1 MAYSNKIEQ
10 AAVILFEK
18 RDDRNKLS
26 LRIRDLCN
34 MDWSTETF
42 TSFSAMCAI
51 EMAKKH
57 YWAKEW
63 SNMNSLH
70 MARIW
75 CLLNADG
82 DSLRERID
90 NAGFTGQKINEMI
103 IEGGGTLRKQKF
115 DQAIR
120 YSECFTDA
128 EIKLLEA
135 INNKTKNK
143 RLASMREKITPE
155 HRELATKHRLES
167 AKYNKRKKA
176 ASKILKETAKT
187 VKEIKKPASRY
198 VTYKCIVIDS
208 KKSKFDNIV
217 NAIKLILSGN
227 FKEVKE
233 EVRECN

>member
-1 MAYSNKIEQ
+1 
-10 AAVILFEK
+10 
-18 RDDRNKLS
+18 
-26 LRIRDLCN
+26 
-34 MDWSTETF
+34 
-42 TSFSAMCAI
+42 MCVI
-51 EMAKKH
+51 EMSKKH
-57 YWAKEW
+57 YWAKDW

-75 CLLNADG
+75 CILNADG

-115 DQAIR
+115 DIAIR
-120 YSECFTDA
+120 NSECFNST

-135 INNKTKNK
+135 INSRIKNK
-143 RLASMREKITPE
+143 RLASMREKITPK
-155 HRELATKHRLES
+155 HCELATKHRLKS

-176 ASKILKETAKT
+176 ANKILKETAKT
-187 VKEIKKPASRY
+187 VKETKKPTPRY

-233 EVRECN
+233 EVCECN

>member
-10 AAVILFEK
+10 AAVILFEE

-42 TSFSAMCAI
+42 TSFSAMCVI

-57 YWAKEW
+57 HWAKEW

-75 CLLNADG
+75 CVLNADG

-143 RLASMREKITPE
+143 RLASMRE
-155 HRELATKHRLES
+155 LATKHRLES
-167 AKYNKRKKA
+167 AKYNKHKKV
-176 ASKILKETAKT
+176 ASKILKKTAKT
-187 VKEIKKPASRY
+187 VKEAKKPAPRY
-198 VTYKCIVIDS
+198 VTYKCIIIDS

-227 FKEVKE
+227 FKEIKE

>member
-1 MAYSNKIEQ
+1 MAYSDKIEQ
-10 AAVILFEK
+10 AAVILFDK

-51 EMAKKH
+51 EMSKKH

-75 CLLNADG
+75 CILNADG
-82 DSLRERID
+82 ATLRERID

-115 DQAIR
+115 DIAIR
-120 YSECFTDA
+120 NSECFNST

-135 INNKTKNK
+135 INSRTKNK

-155 HRELATKHRLES
+155 HRELATKHRLETHQY
-167 AKYNKRKKA
+167 AKHKKTANKT
-176 ASKILKETAKT
+176 LKEAVKT
-187 VKEIKKPASRY
+187 VKEIKKPAPRY